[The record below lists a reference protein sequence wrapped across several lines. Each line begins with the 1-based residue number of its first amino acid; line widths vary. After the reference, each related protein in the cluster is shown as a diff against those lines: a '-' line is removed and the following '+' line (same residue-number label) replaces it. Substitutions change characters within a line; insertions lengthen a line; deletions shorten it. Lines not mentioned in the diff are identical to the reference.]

1 MIFQDEQKQK
11 EFEAFSAYYE
21 QVTKRPHTAQ
31 ARSLLN
37 QLRTI
42 AVGQYGNGA
51 WQELNRAARVT
62 SNTVSAERKLGKQS
76 GGRSDRHSQSP
87 TARAPKPGSERAK
100 RLAEIAQQSDRLGAG
115 KVVAAGDKDFTEKLK
130 VRTKEIAAVGVTS
143 DELENVQL
151 STISDSFDAVSDGIL
166 ADAADLDWK
175 ELLKKYDQSAIY
187 EVLLTMG
194 ETEET
199 LQGKTPRQLANILKK
214 HVNG

>member
-1 MIFQDEQKQK
+1 M
-11 EFEAFSAYYE
+11 
-21 QVTKRPHTAQ
+21 
-31 ARSLLN
+31 
-37 QLRTI
+37 
-42 AVGQYGNGA
+42 
-51 WQELNRAARVT
+51 
-62 SNTVSAERKLGKQS
+62 
-76 GGRSDRHSQSP
+76 
-87 TARAPKPGSERAK
+87 
-100 RLAEIAQQSDRLGAG
+100 AQQSDRLGAG

-151 STISDSFDAVSDGIL
+151 STILDSFDAVSDGIL

-199 LQGKTPRQLANILKK
+199 LQGKTPRQLANTLKK
-214 HVNG
+214 KVSE

>member
-1 MIFQDEQKQK
+1 M
-11 EFEAFSAYYE
+11 
-21 QVTKRPHTAQ
+21 
-31 ARSLLN
+31 N
-37 QLRTI
+37 
-42 AVGQYGNGA
+42 
-51 WQELNRAARVT
+51 WQTFN
-62 SNTVSAERKLGKQS
+62 
-76 GGRSDRHSQSP
+76 
-87 TARAPKPGSERAK
+87 
-100 RLAEIAQQSDRLGAG
+100 
-115 KVVAAGDKDFTEKLK
+115 F
-130 VRTKEIAAVGVTS
+130 
-143 DELENVQL
+143 